1 VISVSRLLT
10 AINRTMTEVLLL
22 DASVW
27 VATVDGE
34 DRYEPASRELVADR
48 RRNIA
53 ALDLTLYEVANAVGS
68 KRARPRTAARVCRSL
83 EDRCVHAMVRVDS
96 TLVEATATIAVEHRL
111 TSYDAAYVAVARCYG
126 WRLVSTDIADLV
138 SKGLAVT
145 PDAAV

>member
-1 VISVSRLLT
+1 
-10 AINRTMTEVLLL
+10 MTEVLLL

-68 KRARPRTAARVCRSL
+68 KRARPRTAARV
-83 EDRCVHAMVRVDS
+83 
-96 TLVEATATIAVEHRL
+96 
-111 TSYDAAYVAVARCYG
+111 
-126 WRLVSTDIADLV
+126 
-138 SKGLAVT
+138 
-145 PDAAV
+145 AAVSRIGAYMRW